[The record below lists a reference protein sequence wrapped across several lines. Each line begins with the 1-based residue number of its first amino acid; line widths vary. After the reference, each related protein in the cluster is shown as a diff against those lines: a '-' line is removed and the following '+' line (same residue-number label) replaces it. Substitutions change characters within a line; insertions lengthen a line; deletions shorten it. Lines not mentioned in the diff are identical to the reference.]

1 MLAPGYTWHGS
12 LPRSQ
17 DGHRVAAHLTMI
29 RARPRPLQDF
39 TIRDG
44 MEDLAAGTTQPEAMR
59 VLLGLD
65 EAERRAAYAEVQNT
79 VGLVGAGTGLGKK
92 SKGKG

>member
-59 VLLGLD
+59 VLLAHLD
-65 EAERRAAYAEVQNT
+65 VALGAQVI
-79 VGLVGAGTGLGKK
+79 VGARVAVITDGRGDHVAAIVT
-92 SKGKG
+92 